1 MLDTLL
7 CILVDAPNSLRSLE
21 NVNGVQSVVKILKR
35 AGTPREVRYVS
46 KHTLV
51 HIGKLVHRM
60 KCLEFLYFYLL
71 DETPA
76 PTSPATTSSTP
87 VQVPTAPVTPARK
100 KPYLSPKPMF
110 PSSRQASSASLIKS
124 RSSSDESIT
133 SMTSA
138 STAPSSIAS
147 SPDNTSMLSIDVSV
161 ASTSSP
167 ATSPPS
173 HNYCSPPPLRNRPR
187 SGCGNSPS
195 PMKRRQIGSSLRH
208 QPSKSLS
215 SIPSIKISPSV
226 SKPGNKPLIKCWS
239 EELPGTKE
247 DALRDLAP
255 GESVKSAEEK
265 KKLLG
270 TMLGNVDALVDSV
283 RKAGIWGLS

>member
-1 MLDTLL
+1 M
-7 CILVDAPNSLRSLE
+7 
-21 NVNGVQSVVKILKR
+21 KR
-35 AGTPREVRYVS
+35 AGTPREVRYVAR
-46 KHTLV
+46 HAFV

-76 PTSPATTSSTP
+76 PTSTSP
-87 VQVPTAPVTPARK
+87 IQIPTAPVTPVRK

-110 PSSRQASSASLIKS
+110 PWSRQASSASLTTS
-124 RSSSDESIT
+124 RSASDESLT

-138 STAPSSIAS
+138 STAPSSVAS

-161 ASTSSP
+161 ASSSP
-167 ATSPPS
+167 ATSPLS
-173 HNYCSPPPLRNRPR
+173 HNYCAPIGSPPLRNRSR

-195 PMKRRQIGSSLRH
+195 PLKRRQIGSSPRH

-215 SIPSIKISPSV
+215 SIPSIKITPSV
-226 SKPGNKPLIKCWS
+226 SKPGNKPLNKCWS
-239 EELPGTKE
+239 EELPGTYNRKE
-247 DALRDLAP
+247 DALRGLASEP
-255 GESVKSAEEK
+255 IKSAEEK
-265 KKLLG
+265 KELLG